1 MTPLEP
7 GRVLCMA
14 GGKKGA
20 PMKPRTIRSITS
32 VDPQPGSG
40 ILHPFPTERLPHI
53 DPFVF
58 LDTGAPLN
66 LGDREIFVGPHPHR
80 GVQPVSLLF
89 RGRIEHRDSLGNRR
103 TVTSGGIQWLV
114 AGAGAL
120 HEEVLRGD
128 DEGVFHMA
136 QLWVNVPAAL
146 KMAPPEHHG
155 VPSKD
160 VPVLTS
166 LGTGSSV
173 RLYAGELQ
181 GETGPAPLPTPV
193 IVAHV
198 TLQAGGEV
206 TIPVPPGWTAAFTV
220 VDGRLVVGGS
230 HRLKAGDTPVF
241 EDDGDSMHVV
251 SADGGEFLL
260 MCGEPIG
267 EPIAMGG
274 GFVMNTD
281 AEVEQA
287 FADYRGGQMGTL
299 ESSR

>member
-1 MTPLEP
+1 
-7 GRVLCMA
+7 
-14 GGKKGA
+14 
-20 PMKPRTIRSITS
+20 MKLRTIKS
-32 VDPQPGSG
+32 VATADPQPGSG
-40 ILHPFPTERLPHI
+40 ILHPFPTEQLPHI

-58 LDTGAPLN
+58 LDTGSPQN
-66 LGDREIFVGPHPHR
+66 LGDRDIFVGPHPHR

-89 RGRIEHRDSLGNRR
+89 RGRIEHRDSLGNHR
-103 TVTSGGIQWLV
+103 TVDSGGIQWLV

-120 HEEVLRGD
+120 HEEILRGD

-155 VPSKD
+155 VAARD
-160 VPVLTS
+160 IPVLTS

-173 RLYAGELQ
+173 RLYAGELH

-198 TLQAGGEV
+198 TLEAGGEL
-206 TIPVPPGWTAAFTV
+206 TIPVPPGWTTAFTV
-220 VDGRLVVGGS
+220 VNGRLS
-230 HRLKAGDTPVF
+230 TNESRPLKPGDTPVF
-241 EDDGDSMHVV
+241 EDDGESIHI
-251 SADGGEFLL
+251 SSTDGGQCVL

-274 GFVMNTD
+274 GFVMNSRQ
-281 AEVEQA
+281 EVIDA
-287 FADYRGGQMGTL
+287 FADYREGRMGSL